1 MKCTCEFVE
10 EILNDFMY
18 CGCYKK
24 YIGEREEQGGRCN
37 GCEYEYDGL
46 CTEIGR
52 ACNEISICNVMTHK
66 VREQMEEVEK
76 VARIYEQ
83 TQEVKREKEYK
94 RVKDITE
101 KVKETDMVNH
111 PKHYANSCSIEC
123 IDAMQATFGTKD
135 LAKYCVINAYKYLWR
150 YKNKN
155 GKEDLNK
162 AEWYLNKF
170 DELLEESDNKP
181 YSERI
186 PSRYVNVCITLRKW
200 LKMANTALGG
210 HTVNEE

>member
-1 MKCTCEFVE
+1 MGLKNKNYYIRCQGCIYYREIELKKGNKVIATNLECTCEFVE
-10 EILNDFMY
+10 EILNDFVY

-24 YIGEREEQGGRCN
+24 YIGGCEEQ
-37 GCEYEYDGL
+37 
-46 CTEIGR
+46 
-52 ACNEISICNVMTHK
+52 M
-66 VREQMEEVEK
+66 
-76 VARIYEQ
+76 ARTYEQ
-83 TQEVKREKEYK
+83 TQEAKREKEYK
-94 RVKDITE
+94 QVKAITE
-101 KVKETDMVNH
+101 KYNTDNVNH

-123 IDAMQATFGTKD
+123 IDAMQATFGIKD

-210 HTVNEE
+210 DTVNEE

>member
-1 MKCTCEFVE
+1 METKYEKGYTRCKSCRYCKEVALRKGNEIIAVELQCTNDTMKKV
-10 EILNDFMY
+10 LNDDI
-18 CGCYKK
+18 GCVK
-24 YIGEREEQGGRCN
+24 
-37 GCEYEYDGL
+37 YEYFLD
-46 CTEIGR
+46 EYNKR
-52 ACNEISICNVMTHK
+52 
-66 VREQMEEVEK
+66 MEKAAEM
-76 VARIYEQ
+76 ARTYEQ
-83 TQEVKREKEYK
+83 TQEDKREKEYK
-94 RVKDITE
+94 KVKAITE
-101 KVKETDMVNH
+101 KYNTDNVNH

-135 LAKYCVINAYKYLWR
+135 LAKYCIINAYKYLWR

-210 HTVNEE
+210 DTVNEE

>member
-10 EILNDFMY
+10 EILNDFLY

-24 YIGEREEQGGRCN
+24 YIGGCEEQ
-37 GCEYEYDGL
+37 
-46 CTEIGR
+46 
-52 ACNEISICNVMTHK
+52 M
-66 VREQMEEVEK
+66 
-76 VARIYEQ
+76 ARTYEQ
-83 TQEVKREKEYK
+83 TQEDKREKEYK
-94 RVKDITE
+94 QVKAITE
-101 KVKETDMVNH
+101 KYNTDNVNH
-111 PKHYANSCSIEC
+111 PEHYANSCSIEC

-181 YSERI
+181 YSEQI

-210 HTVNEE
+210 DMINEE

>member
-1 MKCTCEFVE
+1 MKVKNKNYYIRCQGCIYYQEIELRKGNKVIATDLKCTCEFVE
-10 EILNDFMY
+10 EILNDFVY

-24 YIGEREEQGGRCN
+24 YIE
-37 GCEYEYDGL
+37 GCE
-46 CTEIGR
+46 
-52 ACNEISICNVMTHK
+52 
-66 VREQMEEVEK
+66 EQMEETK
-76 VARIYEQ
+76 VI
-83 TQEVKREKEYK
+83 
-94 RVKDITE
+94 DN
-101 KVKETDMVNH
+101 VNH

-123 IDAMQATFGTKD
+123 IDAMQATFGIKD
-135 LAKYCVINAYKYLWR
+135 LAKYFVINAYKYLWR

-210 HTVNEE
+210 DIANEEQGI

>member
-1 MKCTCEFVE
+1 MGIKNKNYYIRCQGCIYCQKIELKKGNEVIAIDLKCTCEFVE
-10 EILNDFMY
+10 EILNDFIY

-24 YIGEREEQGGRCN
+24 NIEGCEEQMART
-37 GCEYEYDGL
+37 Y
-46 CTEIGR
+46 
-52 ACNEISICNVMTHK
+52 
-66 VREQMEEVEK
+66 EQMEE
-76 VARIYEQ
+76 A
-83 TQEVKREKEYK
+83 KREKEYK
-94 RVKDITE
+94 QVKAITE
-101 KVKETDMVNH
+101 KYNTDNVNH
-111 PKHYANSCSIEC
+111 PGHYANSCSIEC
-123 IDAMQATFGTKD
+123 IDAMQATFGIKD

-210 HTVNEE
+210 DTVNEE

>member
-1 MKCTCEFVE
+1 MKVKNKNYYIRCQNCIYYQEIELRKGNKVIVTDLKCTCELVE
-10 EILNDFMY
+10 EILNDFIY

-24 YIGEREEQGGRCN
+24 YIGEGE
-37 GCEYEYDGL
+37 
-46 CTEIGR
+46 
-52 ACNEISICNVMTHK
+52 
-66 VREQMEEVEK
+66 EQMEENK
-76 VARIYEQ
+76 VI
-83 TQEVKREKEYK
+83 
-94 RVKDITE
+94 DN
-101 KVKETDMVNH
+101 VNH
-111 PKHYANSCSIEC
+111 PEHYVNNCSIEC

-135 LAKYCVINAYKYLWR
+135 LAKYCAINAYKYLWR

-210 HTVNEE
+210 DIVNEE

>member
-1 MKCTCEFVE
+1 MRVKDKNYYIRCQGCIYCQEIELKKGNKVIATDLICTCEFVE
-10 EILNDFMY
+10 EILNDFVY

-24 YIGEREEQGGRCN
+24 NIKGCEEQMART
-37 GCEYEYDGL
+37 YEE
-46 CTEIGR
+46 T
-52 ACNEISICNVMTHK
+52 
-66 VREQMEEVEK
+66 RE
-76 VARIYEQ
+76 A
-83 TQEVKREKEYK
+83 KREKEYK
-94 RVKDITE
+94 QVKAITE
-101 KVKETDMVNH
+101 KYNTDNVNH
-111 PKHYANSCSIEC
+111 PGHYANSCSIEC
-123 IDAMQATFGTKD
+123 IDAMQATFGIKD

-210 HTVNEE
+210 DTVNEE

>member
-1 MKCTCEFVE
+1 MKVKNKNYYIRCQGCVYYEEVELRKGNEFIATDLKCTCEFVE
-10 EILNDFMY
+10 EVLNDFMY

-24 YIGEREEQGGRCN
+24 YIGGCEEQMART
-37 GCEYEYDGL
+37 YE
-46 CTEIGR
+46 E
-52 ACNEISICNVMTHK
+52 
-66 VREQMEEVEK
+66 
-76 VARIYEQ
+76 
-83 TQEVKREKEYK
+83 TQEAKREKEYEQ
-94 RVKDITE
+94 VKAITE
-101 KVKETDMVNH
+101 KYNADNVNH

-135 LAKYCVINAYKYLWR
+135 LAKYCAINAYKYLWR

-200 LKMANTALGG
+200 LKMANMALGG
-210 HTVNEE
+210 DTVNEE

>member
-1 MKCTCEFVE
+1 MELEKYKRCMSCIYCCDSVLEKNGKIIDRGIHCEHKLGGDVLADSLF
-10 EILNDFMY
+10 
-18 CGCYKK
+18 CGVYKSYAEDYK
-24 YIGEREEQGGRCN
+24 
-37 GCEYEYDGL
+37 
-46 CTEIGR
+46 
-52 ACNEISICNVMTHK
+52 
-66 VREQMEEVEK
+66 
-76 VARIYEQ
+76 EQ
-83 TQEVKREKEYK
+83 TEENKEKSQAELLAEAMHQQTM
-94 RVKDITE
+94 DI
-101 KVKETDMVNH
+101 VDGYLNHVDMVNH

-123 IDAMQATFGTKD
+123 IDAMQATFGIKD

-181 YSERI
+181 YSEQI

-210 HTVNEE
+210 DTVNEE

>member
-1 MKCTCEFVE
+1 MGTKYEKGYIRCKSCKYCKEITLRKGNEIIAVE
-10 EILNDFMY
+10 LQCKNGLIKEVLNDNES
-18 CGCYKK
+18 CAA
-24 YIGEREEQGGRCN
+24 
-37 GCEYEYDGL
+37 YEYFLDEYNKKMG
-46 CTEIGR
+46 
-52 ACNEISICNVMTHK
+52 
-66 VREQMEEVEK
+66 K
-76 VARIYEQ
+76 VAEM
-83 TQEVKREKEYK
+83 VKR
-94 RVKDITE
+94 
-101 KVKETDMVNH
+101 TDNVNH
-111 PKHYANSCSIEC
+111 PEHYVNSCSIEC

-135 LAKYCVINAYKYLWR
+135 LAKYCAINAYKYLWR

-210 HTVNEE
+210 YTVNEE